1 MYIANLEFLIN
12 NKMKKIIIIVVL
24 LSVVLAT
31 KAQSSEKTYYVTTNL
46 LSPLAGLNKDIAAA
60 NALLPLLSN
69 MEYGITLSG
78 GYFKNYHAFETRLTY
93 GKSNDYNIIPQIQL
107 GYNFYILDYFKHN
120 ESGLYVGGFARCWL
134 YHNNYTMA
142 DLHNVSTNLTV
153 GYTWKKKK
161 IIYDFRINQ
170 PLTIYTSSNIENTK
184 SKFEINTSPMP
195 SLLPVLPFLSINIGY
210 KFSKK

>member
-1 MYIANLEFLIN
+1 
-12 NKMKKIIIIVVL
+12 MKKTIIIAVL

-93 GKSNDYNIIPQIQL
+93 GKSNDYNIIPQIQF

-120 ESGLYVGGFARCWL
+120 ESGLYVGGFARYWL

-142 DLHNVSTNLTV
+142 DLHNVSSNLTV
-153 GYTWKKKK
+153 GYTWKKKRL
-161 IIYDFRINQ
+161 IYDFRINQ
-170 PLTIYTSSNIENTK
+170 PLTIYSTSNIENTK

-195 SLLPVLPFLSINIGY
+195 SLSPVLPFFSLNIGY